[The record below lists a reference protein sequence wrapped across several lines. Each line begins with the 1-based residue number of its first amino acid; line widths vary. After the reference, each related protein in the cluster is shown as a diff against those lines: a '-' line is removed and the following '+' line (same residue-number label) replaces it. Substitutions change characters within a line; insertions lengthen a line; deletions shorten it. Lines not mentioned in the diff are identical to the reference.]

1 MRLEITKKTDL
12 ALRALGVLDGEG
24 RLKGSALADRIGT
37 TSTYI
42 AQVMTPLVQ
51 AGWVDSEPGPT
62 GGYRLTSQL
71 GDISFLELIEAVEGP
86 TDSGRCV
93 LRTGPCP
100 GEDVCA
106 VHEAWMRARTALLD
120 ELDRTSL
127 AVATRRTEVHR

>member
-12 ALRALGVLDGEG
+12 ALRAIGVLSRSG
-24 RLKGSALADRIGT
+24 RMKGSDLAGRIGT
-37 TSTYI
+37 TPGYI
-42 AQVMTPLVQ
+42 AQVMTPLVHS
-51 AGWVDSEPGPT
+51 GWVDSEPGPT
-62 GGYRLTSQL
+62 GGYRLHARL
-71 GDISFLELIEAVEGP
+71 EDVSFLELIESVEGP

-106 VHEAWMRARTALLD
+106 VHDAWMRARSALLD

-127 AVATRRTEVHR
+127 AVATGQLEVSR